1 MPATVVSQARLGR
14 QEVRGRKMTNRTVRV
29 LLDNNAWIDI
39 VSRDSSGRMLA
50 KLQQGVARGSLDV
63 LVPLA
68 AIEETLAFA
77 KADGVE
83 TRRRL
88 TYMRAFGHGRLLRD
102 LGELV
107 RMEARGEPTEGR
119 IFMSEKETTDLFTLA
134 LAASDGHGTFV
145 APADG
150 KIYHA
155 SNIAN
160 DTKNSQRYSA
170 RSSDKGTE
178 MEIVSAWS
186 SRNSNPAQDGPVL
199 TDGLE
204 LTPDATSEEVLQAY
218 GDRMMQQAEQT
229 FEAWVRDILA
239 KSGAAANVIADDPAH
254 HPFFS
259 AYVAY
264 YYAHLGRHLRNRTL
278 WARGDAYDCH
288 YCVLSVAADVLV
300 TSDADL
306 QRTCQLMPFRPFDV
320 LSVQE
325 FIEKLE

>member
-1 MPATVVSQARLGR
+1 MKCEATTA
-14 QEVRGRKMTNRTVRV
+14 

-39 VSRDSSGRMLA
+39 VTRDSSGKMLT
-50 KLQQGVARGSLDV
+50 KLQRAVARGSVDA

-68 AIEETLAFA
+68 AIEETMAFA
-77 KADGVE
+77 TTDGIE

-88 TYMRAFGHGRLLRD
+88 AYMRAFGHGHLLRD
-102 LGELV
+102 LSELAH
-107 RMEARGEPTEGR
+107 METRGESTAGR
-119 IFMSEKETTDLFTLA
+119 VFMPDVEATALFAMA
-134 LAASDGHGTFV
+134 LAASDNHGTFI
-145 APADG
+145 APTDG
-150 KIYHA
+150 KTYHA

-170 RSSDKGTE
+170 GSSDKGTE

-186 SRNSNPAQDGPVL
+186 SRNSNPAQDGLVL

-278 WARGDAYDCH
+278 WARGDAYDRH

-306 QRTCQLMPFRPFDV
+306 QRTCQLMPFRPFRV
-320 LSVQE
+320 LSTQE
-325 FIEKLE
+325 FVDNYI